1 MEHRADDKRTE
12 FNRLFVT
19 LADAATTKTGKTQKE
34 LAADLGVSRQLFW
47 SGANERRSVGY
58 ENLVQLIEMADWGKA
73 ERSEILIAWL
83 IDRMD
88 SGALGAALVV
98 LVDAIDEHLSKDARQ
113 RVLVRAVEA
122 YTKALETKRK

>member
-19 LADAATTKTGKTQKE
+19 LTDAATAKTGKTQKE
-34 LAADLGVSRQLFW
+34 LAAILGVSRQIFW

-58 ENLVQLIEMADWGKA
+58 ENLAQLVEMADWGKA
-73 ERSEILIAWL
+73 ERADILIAWL
-83 IDRMD
+83 RDRMD

-98 LVDAIDEHLSKDARQ
+98 LADAIDEHLTKDARQ
-113 RVLVRAVEA
+113 RVLIRAVEA